1 MKPALD
7 AVREETSREI
17 FNGAKDFVA
26 FALATGGDL
35 RLLATACPCVT
46 QGAPLGKA
54 GLIFKQDQ
62 PLAPLRRPY
71 NRRPLLLQPGEALRC
86 IAMIRHKPSLLKRKP
101 QVVEKGTDILTVGEH
116 AELAPDQHPNEH
128 RVPTRRLTAHD
139 EWSGLLEIHQ
149 AALLLGGQLRS
160 ATTAM
165 AVAQTLQA
173 MQQKGLLPV
182 VETGGTE
189 APALAQD
196 RQGHVVHEEVD
207 QHRGPP
213 HQTHIVFEVG
223 LLQPGV

>member
-54 GLIFKQDQ
+54 GLIFKQEQ

-86 IAMIRHKPSLLKRKP
+86 IEMIRHKPSLLKRSEEHTSELQSP
-101 QVVEKGTDILTVGEH
+101 CNLVCRLLLEKKKNLTVSH
-116 AELAPDQHPNEH
+116 A
-128 RVPTRRLTAHD
+128 RLSPAD
-139 EWSGLLEIHQ
+139 
-149 AALLLGGQLRS
+149 AARQLVS
-160 ATTAM
+160 
-165 AVAQTLQA
+165 
-173 MQQKGLLPV
+173 
-182 VETGGTE
+182 
-189 APALAQD
+189 
-196 RQGHVVHEEVD
+196 
-207 QHRGPP
+207 
-213 HQTHIVFEVG
+213 
-223 LLQPGV
+223 